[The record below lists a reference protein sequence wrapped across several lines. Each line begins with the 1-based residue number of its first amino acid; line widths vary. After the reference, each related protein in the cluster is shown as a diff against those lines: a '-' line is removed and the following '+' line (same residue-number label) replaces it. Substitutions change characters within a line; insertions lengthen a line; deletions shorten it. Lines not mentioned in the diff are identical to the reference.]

1 MYKRILRKR
10 ILKGTVIAL
19 ALFAVIPVT
28 SAAARP
34 LTDDL
39 NTRPVG
45 LHQTPIGPTVA
56 KRNGTSVR
64 GAGINRTYQIGQ
76 YAQTGR
82 SDTDRNYDGVGV
94 GLVAALLLGTAGVLV
109 ARNRRH
115 GTLAH

>member
-45 LHQTPIGPTVA
+45 LHQTPTGPTAA
-56 KRNGTSVR
+56 KRNGMSVR
-64 GAGINRTYQIGQ
+64 GAGINRTYQIGR
-76 YAQTGR
+76 YAQT
-82 SDTDRNYDGVGV
+82 DTDRKYDGVGV
-94 GLVAALLLGTAGVLV
+94 GVVAALLLGTAGVLV
-109 ARNRRH
+109 VRNRHH